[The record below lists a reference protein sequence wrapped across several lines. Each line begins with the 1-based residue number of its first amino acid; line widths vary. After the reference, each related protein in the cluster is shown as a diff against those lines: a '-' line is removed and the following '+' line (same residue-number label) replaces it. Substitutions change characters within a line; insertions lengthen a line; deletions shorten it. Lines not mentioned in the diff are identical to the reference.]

1 MTRVGAL
8 TPGKWASATRNPE
21 PVRRPPAQRCA
32 LPLSAAFKQRK
43 SAGCWRTALPSGRS
57 SGVDLGSAMT
67 RVVTARDEPPGSGG
81 GGGRRRAALQSL
93 RVEPCRIPGCTRS
106 RPADSWKCFARSIP
120 LVALTTLC
128 CHGSLGMCLPRA
140 SFPYLNGSSLR
151 MKTNIGRIRSSS
163 AGAWTVLGKED
174 RLHKYLVDE

>member
-81 GGGRRRAALQSL
+81 GVEGEGGAAEPEGGALQDPRLHTEPTSRLLEMLCSEHPL
-93 RVEPCRIPGCTRS
+93 RGPHH
-106 RPADSWKCFARSIP
+106 ALLSW
-120 LVALTTLC
+120 LTG
-128 CHGSLGMCLPRA
+128 HV
-140 SFPYLNGSSLR
+140 
-151 MKTNIGRIRSSS
+151 SSS
-163 AGAWTVLGKED
+163 SEFSLLERKLSED
-174 RLHKYLVDE
+174 ENKHRTNSQFQRWGLDRARQRGSTP

>member
-1 MTRVGAL
+1 MLEDGSAFRTVIRSG
-8 TPGKWASATRNPE
+8 PGFSDDQSSDSKGRATRE
-21 PVRRPPAQRCA
+21 
-32 LPLSAAFKQRK
+32 
-43 SAGCWRTALPSGRS
+43 G
-57 SGVDLGSAMT
+57 
-67 RVVTARDEPPGSGG
+67 GG